1 MRAYKAIVEK
11 TRYINM
17 LRKIEY
23 YPNGQLVESALDIE
37 TFLKQKFN
45 MYFIKLED
53 LGNNLENMKKLSN
66 VLNLK
71 FMNSMLISTFLVE
84 KNIGVIAPNKAN
96 NEFDNNRHIGVAN
109 LPRKDLIIINFNN
122 GKLMKTLNYAYKL
135 KLYEKFFLPII
146 FFRTKR
152 FNRFYQILFQINKL
166 Y

>member
-53 LGNNLENMKKLSN
+53 LGNNLENIMKKLSN

-71 FMNSMLISTFLVE
+71 FMNSMLISTFGG
-84 KNIGVIAPNKAN
+84 KKYWSNSPNKK

-109 LPRKDLIIINFNN
+109 LPKKI
-122 GKLMKTLNYAYKL
+122 
-135 KLYEKFFLPII
+135 
-146 FFRTKR
+146 
-152 FNRFYQILFQINKL
+152 
-166 Y
+166 